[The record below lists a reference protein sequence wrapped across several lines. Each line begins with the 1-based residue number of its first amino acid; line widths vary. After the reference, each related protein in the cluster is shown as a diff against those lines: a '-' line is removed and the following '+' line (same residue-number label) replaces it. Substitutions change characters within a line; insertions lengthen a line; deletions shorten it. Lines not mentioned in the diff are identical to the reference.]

1 MALCQKVYD
10 DHIGEPE
17 RIKHLGDELRIVHT
31 ILACRKGVE
40 AVMELK
46 EIDTR
51 VLIRFLQDKFKE
63 LELNYTYQEYS
74 YCAMTVQT
82 LFKLYQLIADSKK
95 YPDKIESIRMELYQW
110 VEKLHQTL
118 KQ

>member
-1 MALCQKVYD
+1 MGIFDVEDDDLVISRANRLIDELHRALKTNETKDIENTLALCQKVYD

-17 RIKHLGDELRIVHT
+17 RIKHLGDKLCVVHT

-63 LELNYTYQEYS
+63 LELNYTFIRNIR
-74 YCAMTVQT
+74 TV
-82 LFKLYQLIADSKK
+82 
-95 YPDKIESIRMELYQW
+95 R
-110 VEKLHQTL
+110 
-118 KQ
+118 

>member
-1 MALCQKVYD
+1 
-10 DHIGEPE
+10 
-17 RIKHLGDELRIVHT
+17 
-31 ILACRKGVE
+31 
-40 AVMELK
+40 MELK

-74 YCAMTVQT
+74 YCAMTVQA